1 MREAARGS
9 YHNRSN
15 FSFNPPRRDPYC
27 QEFPDTNRR
36 NSRDYPRRES
46 PRRDPRLANVSR
58 ELDQPQ
64 STFGRTYQSSPSNRP
79 RQPSPFGYRSSPARD
94 DRACYICGSSNHLKR
109 DCPRQSQGQSSSSGI
124 PNPNQYLSNRAY
136 PHSSYHQSSYP
147 YPSTSSSHRP
157 RDGSPGRRLSDGDRR
172 EYSNRDGR

>member
-1 MREAARGS
+1 MRKAARGS
-9 YHNRSN
+9 YQNRSN
-15 FSFNPPRRDPYC
+15 FSFNQTKRDSYRRDST
-27 QEFPDTNRR
+27 DTNRR
-36 NSRDYPRRES
+36 DSRDNPRRES

-58 ELDQPQ
+58 ESDQPQ
-64 STFGRTYQSSPSNRP
+64 STFGRTHQSSPSNRP

-109 DCPRQSQGQSSSSGI
+109 DCPRQSQGQSSSARI
-124 PNPNQYLSNRAY
+124 PDPNQYPSNRAY
-136 PHSSYHQSSYP
+136 PHSSYPQSSYP
-147 YPSTSSSHRP
+147 YPSSSSSHRP